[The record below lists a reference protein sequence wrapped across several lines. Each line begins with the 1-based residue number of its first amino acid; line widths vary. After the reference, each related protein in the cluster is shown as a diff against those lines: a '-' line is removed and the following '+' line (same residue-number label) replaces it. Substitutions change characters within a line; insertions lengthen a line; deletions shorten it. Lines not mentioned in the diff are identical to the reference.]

1 MIISAS
7 RRTDIPA
14 FYSSW
19 FINRVRE
26 GFLLTRNPFNAHQI
40 KRVSLKSEDVEVFV
54 FWTRNPSKLM
64 PFLPEM
70 DSQGY
75 RYYFQYTVTGYPRS
89 VEKSVP
95 SPHRAIETF
104 INLSQQ
110 VGSDKVVW
118 RYDPILL
125 SNLLPLD
132 KHKRLFSKIAGMLA
146 GKTSRVVISFADF
159 YKKTEKN
166 LKTVDSLICSDITQY
181 QEQLL
186 ELSAYMAKVSTAYGM
201 EIKSCAEA
209 VDIINAGVPHG
220 KCIDDELIK
229 EVFGL
234 SLDSKKD
241 SGQREECG
249 CIKSIDIGVYNT
261 CLHGCSYCYATFN
274 HDAVIKNQKKH
285 DPLSSWPYGI
295 EYFWLLGL
303 VLCEAQ
309 RREHSR
315 SYVTG
320 VVTKQSAG
328 TRSQKYMISY
338 G

>member
-14 FYSSW
+14 FYSEW

-40 KRVSLKSEDVEVFV
+40 KRVSLKPQDVEVMV
-54 FWTRNPSKLM
+54 FWTRNPEKLM
-64 PFLPEM
+64 PFLPEL
-70 DSQGY
+70 DAQGY
-75 RYYFQYTVTGYPRS
+75 RYYFQYTITGYPRS

-95 SPHRAIETF
+95 KPHRAIETF
-104 INLSQQ
+104 IRLSEM
-110 VGSDKVVW
+110 VGRDRVVW

-132 KHKRLFSKIAGMLA
+132 EHKRLFSKIATLLA
-146 GKTSRVVISFADF
+146 GKTPRVVISFADF

-166 LKTVDSLICSDITQY
+166 LSKVDDLICSDITQQ

-186 ELSAYMAKVSTAYGM
+186 ELSEYMAQVAAANGM

-209 VDIINAGVPHG
+209 VDVASAGVPHG

-229 EVFGL
+229 DVFGL
-234 SLDSKKD
+234 NLDGKKD

-249 CIKSIDIGVYNT
+249 CIKSIDIGMYNT

-274 HDAVIKNQKKH
+274 HDTVLKNQQAH
-285 DPLSSWPYGI
+285 DPLSPFLLGGI
-295 EYFWLLGL
+295 EGVDPVLL
-303 VLCEAQ
+303 
-309 RREHSR
+309 
-315 SYVTG
+315 
-320 VVTKQSAG
+320 AG
-328 TRSQKYMISY
+328 DEPQGSLF
-338 G
+338 

>member
-1 MIISAS
+1 
-7 RRTDIPA
+7 
-14 FYSSW
+14 
-19 FINRVRE
+19 
-26 GFLLTRNPFNAHQI
+26 LLTRNPFNAHQI
-40 KRVSLKSEDVEVFV
+40 KRVSLKPEDVEVLV

-70 DSQGY
+70 DAQSY
-75 RYYFQYTVTGYPRS
+75 RYYFQYTITGYPRT

-95 SPHRAIETF
+95 NPRRAIETF
-104 INLSQQ
+104 IELSQQ
-110 VGSDKVVW
+110 IGPDRVVW

-132 KHKRLFSKIAGMLA
+132 EHKRLFSKIAGMLA

-166 LKTVDSLICSDITQY
+166 LKQVDGLIFSDITQQ

-186 ELSAYMAKVSTAYGM
+186 ELSAYMAKVAAAHGM

-209 VDIINAGVPHG
+209 VDVASAGVPHG
-220 KCIDDELIK
+220 KCIDDALIK
-229 EVFGL
+229 DVFGL
-234 SLDSKKD
+234 SLDEKKD

-274 HDAVIKNQKKH
+274 HDTVIKNQQKH
-285 DPLSSWPYGI
+285 DPSSPFLLGGTEGVDPVLLSSDEPQGSL
-295 EYFWLLGL
+295 F
-303 VLCEAQ
+303 
-309 RREHSR
+309 
-315 SYVTG
+315 
-320 VVTKQSAG
+320 
-328 TRSQKYMISY
+328 
-338 G
+338 

>member
-14 FYSSW
+14 FYSDW
-19 FINRVRE
+19 FVNRMRE

-40 KRVSLKSEDVEVFV
+40 KRVSLKPEDVEVLV

-70 DSQGY
+70 DAQSY
-75 RYYFQYTVTGYPRS
+75 RYYFQYTITGYPRT

-95 SPHRAIETF
+95 NPHRAIETF
-104 INLSQQ
+104 IQLSQQ
-110 VGSDKVVW
+110 IGPDRVVW

-132 KHKRLFSKIAGMLA
+132 EHKRLFSKIAGALA

-166 LKTVDSLICSDITQY
+166 LKQIDSLICSDITQ
-181 QEQLL
+181 QHEQLL
-186 ELSAYMAKVSTAYGM
+186 DLSTYMAKVAVAHGM

-209 VDIINAGVPHG
+209 VDVASAGVPHG
-220 KCIDDELIK
+220 KCIDDALIK
-229 EVFGL
+229 DVFGL
-234 SLDSKKD
+234 SLDGKKD

-274 HDAVIKNQKKH
+274 HDTVIKNQQKH
-285 DPLSSWPYGI
+285 DPSSPFLLGGI
-295 EYFWLLGL
+295 EGVDPALLNSDEPQGSL
-303 VLCEAQ
+303 F
-309 RREHSR
+309 
-315 SYVTG
+315 
-320 VVTKQSAG
+320 
-328 TRSQKYMISY
+328 
-338 G
+338 